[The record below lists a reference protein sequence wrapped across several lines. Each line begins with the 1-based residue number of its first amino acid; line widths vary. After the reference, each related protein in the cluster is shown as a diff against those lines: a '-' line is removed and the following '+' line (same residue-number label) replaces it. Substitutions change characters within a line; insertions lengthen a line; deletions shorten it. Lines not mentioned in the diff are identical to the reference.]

1 MIGPPTLPLSLG
13 FIGPGSGNQKVW
25 FMESFSVLKELRSKQ
40 SLIKDRIRGVVG
52 GEANGIY
59 LHGRAGVSKTH
70 LVRTTLEALGQ
81 RYAYSNGHL
90 TPVGLFDLIAENPQ
104 SVIVLDDVS
113 TIFTQP
119 KALQILLAAL
129 GTPHD
134 GSRTRVVRYKKAGV
148 DETVLF
154 GGGIIAISNLQ
165 LAGHTSQVLGA
176 LQDRVHVLAYE
187 PTDEEVEA
195 AIYEIAGKSPR
206 GLDSADAV
214 EVASFLLNVCREYGI
229 RPSIRLYVDKALHDF
244 RQWKKGSSELHW
256 HDLVRSS
263 VQGMVLAPEQPLR
276 DITRK
281 EQIES
286 ERRVVQAICSQFPE
300 RQQRLD
306 AWRVRT
312 GKSPAA
318 FYRRYRELRLEGRLA
333 I

>member
-1 MIGPPTLPLSLG
+1 MIRDWSCLAS
-13 FIGPGSGNQKVW
+13 
-25 FMESFSVLKELRSKQ
+25 SVAAA
-40 SLIKDRIRGVVG
+40 
-52 GEANGIY
+52 ANS
-59 LHGRAGVSKTH
+59 A
-70 LVRTTLEALGQ
+70 
-81 RYAYSNGHL
+81 
-90 TPVGLFDLIAENPQ
+90 
-104 SVIVLDDVS
+104 DD
-113 TIFTQP
+113 
-119 KALQILLAAL
+119 KW
-129 GTPHD
+129 
-134 GSRTRVVRYKKAGV
+134 K
-148 DETVLF
+148 
-154 GGGIIAISNLQ
+154 
-165 LAGHTSQVLGA
+165 
-176 LQDRVHVLAYE
+176 
-187 PTDEEVEA
+187 
-195 AIYEIAGKSPR
+195 IAGKSPR